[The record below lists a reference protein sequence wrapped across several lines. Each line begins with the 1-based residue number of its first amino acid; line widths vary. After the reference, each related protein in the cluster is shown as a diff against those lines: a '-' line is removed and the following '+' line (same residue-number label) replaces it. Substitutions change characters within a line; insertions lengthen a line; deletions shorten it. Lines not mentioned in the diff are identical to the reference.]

1 MTCIVAV
8 KHNNKVY
15 LGGDSALVD
24 LQNGNKVK
32 LNTPKVF
39 ECYKYI
45 IGYAGSARM
54 GQLLQNYFEPSDPPS
69 NPNELECHMVTT
81 FVDELRSLAE
91 EKGLRLDSS
100 DEQMNDFASIIV
112 GVNGRIFVIEEDW
125 QASEWAYDYA
135 AIGSGCSAA
144 LGSLYT
150 SGKLS
155 VDPEFRVRYALM
167 AATEHTLTVAEP
179 FHVVIK

>member
-1 MTCIVAV
+1 MTCIAAV

-24 LQNGNKVK
+24 LNNGNKVK
-32 LNTPKVF
+32 LNSPKVF
-39 ECYKYI
+39 RCYEYI

-54 GQLLQNYFEPSDPPS
+54 GQLLQNYFEPTDPPD
-69 NPNELECHMVTT
+69 NPEELEFHMVTT
-81 FVDELRSLAE
+81 FIDELRAVAE
-91 EKGLRLDSS
+91 EKALRLDAS
-100 DEQMNDFASIIV
+100 DEQVNDFAQIIV

-150 SGKLS
+150 THKLG
-155 VDPEFRVRYALM
+155 VDPEIRVKYALM
-167 AATEHTLTVAEP
+167 AATEHTLTVSEP
-179 FHVVIK
+179 YHMVIK